1 MENKRNIIYLLG
13 FLIPLTNTSE
23 MFPTNNKHNVEKNNK
38 KKKKKND
45 SELLTSLHFQC
56 DTFFQHTLNFT
67 FSSFNKKTD
76 TTYF

>member
-1 MENKRNIIYLLG
+1 MISDSSHK
-13 FLIPLTNTSE
+13 PSK
-23 MFPTNNKHNVEKNNK
+23 MFPTDINITLKN
-38 KKKKKND
+38 KKND